1 MTADQ
6 TSAALQYRAGPYWEK
21 KSQRAAKDIIRYGL
35 DGFRG
40 PDSEIATSFADSSLI
55 DRRFTYNSGGRK
67 LIANILGMYPLSSI
81 FNSQVA
87 LTQYYFDKSVLARSM
102 FANHSEEIKHL
113 LTDFSIP
120 DHSNKGGSK
129 DFSQINGNSISNHYI
144 DLLHQHKLLSQHIDF
159 TQANSFFEIGGGFG
173 VNIHLLITNY
183 PNIKKFIYLDIPPN
197 LHVGIQYLKSFFG
210 DSVCNY
216 SANRK
221 NKSIT
226 FNSSDELEVICIAPW
241 QIEDLDVE
249 VDIFQNA
256 HSFIEM
262 TSEIVSNYAICIQKI
277 LSQNSSVALVSYEN
291 FSDSTLRAEALPKF
305 FDREFINLKQDH
317 LWVPDEEYYFF
328 YLLRNF

>member
-1 MTADQ
+1 MGDYINDIKTI
-6 TSAALQYRAGPYWEK
+6 LFEYLKNEYKNYLNNNNMLCIK
-21 KSQRAAKDIIRYGL
+21 KSNI
-35 DGFRG
+35 
-40 PDSEIATSFADSSLI
+40 SEIATSFADSSLI

-183 PNIKKFIYLDIPPN
+183 PNIKKFIL
-197 LHVGIQYLKSFFG
+197 L
-210 DSVCNY
+210 
-216 SANRK
+216 
-221 NKSIT
+221 SI
-226 FNSSDELEVICIAPW
+226 L
-241 QIEDLDVE
+241 
-249 VDIFQNA
+249 
-256 HSFIEM
+256 
-262 TSEIVSNYAICIQKI
+262 Y
-277 LSQNSSVALVSYEN
+277 
-291 FSDSTLRAEALPKF
+291 
-305 FDREFINLKQDH
+305 
-317 LWVPDEEYYFF
+317 
-328 YLLRNF
+328 